1 MSFSWNGLDRLR
13 EQLSAMPSALADE
26 AVPIIRTA
34 AEQAAEKIKQTYPV
48 VEGNLRRGVK
58 VRGLRREG
66 AAVSIAVVS
75 TAPHAHLYE
84 YGTAKRTTKRGAN
97 RGPDSR
103 VARPV
108 VSVVAPRVRRTM
120 DQELID
126 MLERKAQEAVS

>member
-13 EQLSAMPSALADE
+13 QQLSTIPGELADD
-26 AVPIIRTA
+26 AVPIIQAA
-34 AEQAAEKIKQTYPV
+34 AEQAAEKIKQAYPAV
-48 VEGNLRRGVK
+48 DGDLRRGVK

-75 TAPHAHLYE
+75 TAPHAHLFE
-84 YGTAKRTTKRGAN
+84 YGTVRRSNLKGAN
-97 RGPDSR
+97 RGTMP
-103 VARPV
+103 ARPV
-108 VSVVAPRVRRTM
+108 VSSVAPRVRRTM

>member
-1 MSFSWNGLDRLR
+1 MSFSWNGLSGLR
-13 EQLSAMPSALADE
+13 AQLSAMPGALADE
-26 AVPIIRTA
+26 AVPIIQTA
-34 AEQAAEKIKQTYPV
+34 AEQAAEKIKQAYPV

-84 YGTAKRTTKRGAN
+84 YGTVRRANLKGAN
-97 RGPDSR
+97 RGTMP
-103 VARPV
+103 ARPV
-108 VSVVAPRVRRTM
+108 VSAVAPRSRRTM
-120 DQELID
+120 DEALIA